1 MIRLGNIVGLM
12 LALPLF
18 IVSGCGPRAIPTTF
32 KDPEMDFA
40 SLRTVAVMPLEN
52 LTANVKAAER
62 VRDAFANSLMATGAV
77 YVISSGEVARG
88 VARAGI
94 LDPATPSAE
103 EIARFSGIVKVDA
116 IFTGV
121 VSEYG
126 QVRSGSANAN
136 VISVSL
142 RMIET
147 PTQKTVWTASSTKG
161 GISIWDRLFGSGGEP
176 MNNVTKE
183 AIDDLIN
190 KLFT

>member
-1 MIRLGNIVGLM
+1 M
-12 LALPLF
+12 LALLLL

-32 KDPEMDFA
+32 KDPEMDFSA
-40 SLRTVAVMPLEN
+40 LRTVAVMPLEN
-52 LTANVKAAER
+52 LSNNVKAAER
-62 VRDAFANSLMATGAV
+62 VRDAFANSLLSTGAV

-88 VARAGI
+88 IARAGI
-94 LDPATPSAE
+94 QDPATPSAE
-103 EIARFSGIVKVDA
+103 EIAKFAGIIKVDA

-126 QVRSGSANAN
+126 TVRSGSASAN
-136 VISVSL
+136 VISLSL
-142 RMIET
+142 RMIEAS
-147 PTQKTVWTASSTKG
+147 TQKTVWTASSTKG